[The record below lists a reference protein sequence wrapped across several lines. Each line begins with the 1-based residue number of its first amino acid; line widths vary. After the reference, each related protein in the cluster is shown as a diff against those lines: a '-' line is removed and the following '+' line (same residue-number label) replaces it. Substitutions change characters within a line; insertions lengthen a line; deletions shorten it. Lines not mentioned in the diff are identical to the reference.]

1 MSYICSVAYICESF
15 ELTIGDKFYSLKE
28 KSLLILN
35 HNIKAGLVEYTSKLK
50 MVDLDKKVCM
60 SFFNEVCNESPEKIV
75 PNKTDFFV
83 DFDVPSQIIL
93 SLFEVIK
100 QVNSEFLFFKEKL
113 CVALLAAFK
122 NREYVISF
130 LINNMNSFS
139 SKVASLISLDIE
151 RKWYLNDVARLMHLS
166 DSLIKRRL
174 RDEGTSFSE
183 ILRGARMRFA
193 KNLISLNIYT
203 VNVIAKKC
211 GYNSTSYFV
220 SSFKEYYGVTPC
232 KYFEH
237 INK

>member
-1 MSYICSVAYICESF
+1 M
-15 ELTIGDKFYSLKE
+15 
-28 KSLLILN
+28 
-35 HNIKAGLVEYTSKLK
+35 EYTSKLK

-113 CVALLAAFK
+113 CVALLAVFK

-139 SKVASLISLDIE
+139 SKVSSLISLDIE
-151 RKWYLNDVARLMHLS
+151 RKWYLNDVARLMYLS

-183 ILRGARMRFA
+183 ILRGGT
-193 KNLISLNIYT
+193 NE
-203 VNVIAKKC
+203 VC
-211 GYNSTSYFV
+211 
-220 SSFKEYYGVTPC
+220 
-232 KYFEH
+232 
-237 INK
+237 